1 MHHPYERHP
10 ENIVECTS
18 DLPKGLLEK
27 GKIMGLSDNLFLE
40 IKPKKMYVV
49 NLIIDSEEYNRRIDE
64 HKKEIKYMPYYEQD
78 LYRAHL
84 EKIETSRENYAL
96 TKEKEI
102 VFYTIKDTQKI
113 TLSEEYEII
122 RTDIEWD

>member
-1 MHHPYERHP
+1 
-10 ENIVECTS
+10 
-18 DLPKGLLEK
+18 
-27 GKIMGLSDNLFLE
+27 
-40 IKPKKMYVV
+40 MYVV
-49 NLIIDSEEYNRRIDE
+49 NLIIDSVEYNRRIDD

-78 LYRAHL
+78 LYRTHL
-84 EKIETSRENYAL
+84 EKIETSRENYAI

>member
-1 MHHPYERHP
+1 MFY
-10 ENIVECTS
+10 
-18 DLPKGLLEK
+18 L
-27 GKIMGLSDNLFLE
+27 
-40 IKPKKMYVV
+40 
-49 NLIIDSEEYNRRIDE
+49 IDE
-64 HKKEIKYMPYYEQD
+64 HKKEINYMPYYEQD
-78 LYRAHL
+78 LYRTHL